1 MIGNRIFHSLKAT
14 HTSRVGLGRKALPA
28 LTISPL
34 MFSKRFNSSASTS
47 SNDIKTTLTNFDVE
61 STASSI
67 TEPLTTLT
75 LDQIGYL
82 NSIGFAQGW
91 GPTASIERILE
102 VAHVYTGLPWWGTIV
117 ATTIAVRCIM
127 FPLYVKAS
135 ANAAKMSHVKPEL
148 DEALQDLQNA
158 SNQQEQLLAAQK
170 RKKIMK
176 EHDIKMSHQF
186 FPMLQLPIA
195 YGFFQGLRKMANYPV
210 EGFQTQGLSWFENLS
225 AVDPYCGLQ
234 VLTAAVVI
242 GMVRSGG
249 ETGAQQMNPLM
260 KKVMIWLPIASI
272 FITKEFSAAVVLY
285 FAANATFSFFQTML
299 LRSAWFRKTM
309 KMPEM
314 AKRDPNAPQGP
325 ATVSEWWSLFNEK
338 TNKKVENKM
347 KTSNA
352 KVEAM
357 SRRKTIST
365 PDNFIKKH

>member
-1 MIGNRIFHSLKAT
+1 
-14 HTSRVGLGRKALPA
+14 
-28 LTISPL
+28 
-34 MFSKRFNSSASTS
+34 
-47 SNDIKTTLTNFDVE
+47 
-61 STASSI
+61 
-67 TEPLTTLT
+67 
-75 LDQIGYL
+75 
-82 NSIGFAQGW
+82 
-91 GPTASIERILE
+91 
-102 VAHVYTGLPWWGTIV
+102 
-117 ATTIAVRCIM
+117 M